1 MFALDFLTLSVG
13 KDLTLLHNYG
23 LIKLVFVTKLDAASA
38 AGTHLVNVA
47 ASLSQKLQSMCMSE
61 LGCRMHRNG

>member
-23 LIKLVFVTKLDAASA
+23 PKLVFVTKLDAASA